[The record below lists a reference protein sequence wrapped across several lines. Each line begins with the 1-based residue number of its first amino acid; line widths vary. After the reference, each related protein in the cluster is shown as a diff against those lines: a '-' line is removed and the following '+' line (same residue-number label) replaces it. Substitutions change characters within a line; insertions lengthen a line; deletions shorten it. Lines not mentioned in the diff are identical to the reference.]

1 MPENKSAASAPK
13 PAPNEVLVVNFEAL
27 SPADMVEKAMA
38 IGVKKAAMPFVP
50 KFLLAM
56 LAGAYIGLGAMFF
69 TIVTTG
75 STMSYGV
82 TRLLG
87 GLAFSL
93 GLILVVV
100 GGAALFTGNNLM
112 TAAALD
118 RKITMMQLLRNWV
131 IVYVGNFAGSIV
143 LAVIVY
149 YSEQY
154 KFSDGGVGITVL
166 KVANTKCG
174 YHFLPAFMLGILCN
188 FLVCLAVWLCYSGR
202 SATDKILAIIFPITA
217 FVAAGFE
224 HSVANM
230 YFISSGLFVKPAAL
244 LAQSGTPLYE
254 MAKSATNITW
264 SNFLVGN
271 LIPVTLGNI
280 VGGGF
285 FVGAMY
291 WAIYCRKCK
300 S

>member
-1 MPENKSAASAPK
+1 
-13 PAPNEVLVVNFEAL
+13 
-27 SPADMVEKAMA
+27 
-38 IGVKKAAMPFVP
+38 
-50 KFLLAM
+50 M

-100 GGAALFTGNNLM
+100 AGAALFTGNNLM
-112 TAAALD
+112 TMAALD
-118 RKITMMQLLRNWV
+118 RKISLLQLLRNWAV
-131 IVYVGNFAGSIV
+131 VYAGNFAGSIV
-143 LAVIVY
+143 LALIVF

-154 KFSDGGVGITVL
+154 KLSDGGVGVTAI
-166 KVANTKCG
+166 KVANYKCG
-174 YHFLPAFMLGILCN
+174 LHFLPAFMLGILCN

-230 YFISSGLFVKPAAL
+230 YFISTGLFTKPAAL
-244 LAQSGTPLYE
+244 LAQEGTPLYE
-254 MAKSATNITW
+254 MAKSATNLTW
-264 SNFLVGN
+264 ENFLAGN

-280 VGGGF
+280 VGGGL

-291 WAIYCRKCK
+291 WAIYCRKCRN
-300 S
+300 